1 MLFTLPDLQSV
12 YLYQGVIELLLL
24 AFIPGYRTDGFHNK
38 NCNLTG
44 LVPDRTPYF
53 RALASQSY
61 TLCGL
66 ILAQDRLY
74 EKYKT
79 SCAVKLDWWTT
90 ALDHTV
96 GKESAFLFVVLMVTI
111 NSTAKH
117 EVAGK

>member
-1 MLFTLPDLQSV
+1 MGFTKETS
-12 YLYQGVIELLLL
+12 
-24 AFIPGYRTDGFHNK
+24 
-38 NCNLTG
+38 
-44 LVPDRTPYF
+44 LVPDRPTYF
-53 RALASQSY
+53 RASQSY

-79 SCAVKLDWWTT
+79 SCAVKMDWWTT
-90 ALDHTV
+90 AIDHTV

-117 EVAGK
+117 EVAGNKRI